1 MSSNPFKNLGFLGEF
16 IHTLDPQQRVAIPSV
31 WRQCVPEGAF
41 LAIPGSDN
49 DVLLFPPDYLT
60 CLMEN
65 ARKDPFNAETH
76 MTLKKFGANS
86 RAVVCDKQGRI
97 TLDKHLMTKL
107 GDCTKGIRMTGAVTH
122 INLESADNCSG
133 YDPAEDAM
141 TLDLLRKLT
150 NPAEGG
156 SNGE

>member
-76 MTLKKFGANS
+76 MTLKKFGVKPEAAIVVGDTVFDVQMGKNAGTLACGVTYGNGS
-86 RAVVCDKQGRI
+86 R
-97 TLDKHLMTKL
+97 
-107 GDCTKGIRMTGAVTH
+107 
-122 INLESADNCSG
+122 ESLAD
-133 YDPAEDAM
+133 AEWVID
-141 TLDLLRKLT
+141 DFGELLKILI
-150 NPAEGG
+150 
-156 SNGE
+156 